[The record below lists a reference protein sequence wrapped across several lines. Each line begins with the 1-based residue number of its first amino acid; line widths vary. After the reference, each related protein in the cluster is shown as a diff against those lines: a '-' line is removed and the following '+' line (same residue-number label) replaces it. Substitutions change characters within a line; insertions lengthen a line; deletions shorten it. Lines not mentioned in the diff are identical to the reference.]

1 MGIEQIGLRRL
12 YDALACGIQGM
23 PEVHHNFPI
32 LGNGSVSFYIG
43 PKPPMGIVAFEP
55 SDPYCV
61 PGKNSKSMQTIPN
74 YKSACLM
81 EIAVSFF
88 VSVTE
93 EVSLGLA
100 KQEEKAQNFLLNEIE
115 KNKPAYTKMLDTI
128 CGLVGLKFHR
138 QFILKPLVEN
148 SFIASGPVPIR
159 IFTSDSMEVLEPVAL
174 TQFGLDSLKSYLE
187 LFCRLD
193 DQGLTDVSRVFQWL
207 LRAWRERDHVAKFL
221 YLFIPLECI
230 LASSDE
236 IDEETIKSIGLLKK
250 LVATSEDGGKKDLL
264 ILLDRIESRFAPTLN
279 SRFEALA
286 QAEKIEGWKADI
298 KAFKKFNRTRN
309 LLLHAGKADVQ
320 SHLNIDQEVRTLEDL
335 VERYVAVSVFGNPSV
350 YTSKWRPLRGT
361 PKKVEEEQAPLAI
374 EARQEAPNEALQSI
388 TDKSGSG

>member
-1 MGIEQIGLRRL
+1 MGIERIGLRRL
-12 YDALACGIQGM
+12 YDALGCGIQGVL
-23 PEVHHNFPI
+23 EVQHSFPI
-32 LGNGSVSFYIG
+32 TGNGEMSFYIG

-61 PGKNSKSMQTIPN
+61 PGKKSKMLQTITG
-74 YKSACLM
+74 YKSDCFM
-81 EIAVSFF
+81 EIAVSFS

-100 KQEEKAQNFLLNEIE
+100 KQEEKSKNFLLNEVE
-115 KNKPAYTKMLDTI
+115 KEKPSYTKLLDAI
-128 CGLVGLKFHR
+128 CGLVGIRFHR

-148 SFIASGPVPIR
+148 SFIASGPVPISS
-159 IFTSDSMEVLEPVAL
+159 FVSDSLEVLEPVAL
-174 TQFGLDSLKSYLE
+174 TQFGLASLKSYLE
-187 LFCRLD
+187 LFRRLD
-193 DQGLTDVSRVFQWL
+193 DQGCTYVSRVFQWL

-230 LASSDE
+230 LGSSDE
-236 IDEETIKSIGLLKK
+236 IDEETKESIGSLKN
-250 LVATSEDGGKKDLL
+250 LVATSEDVRKKDLL

-286 QAEKIEGWKADI
+286 QTEKIEGWEADI

-335 VERYVAVSVFGNPSV
+335 VERYVAVAVFGSPGV
-350 YTSKWRPLRGT
+350 YASKWRPTRGT
-361 PKKVEEEQAPLAI
+361 STKV
-374 EARQEAPNEALQSI
+374 
-388 TDKSGSG
+388 D